1 MDILPALDIANG
13 RALTHRKADGRE
25 DQASADPFEVA
36 RSFITQGARWIHL
49 VDIDAAFERGSN
61 SDLLSEVISEL
72 RRYGASTSGRH
83 APECRIEWSGGVRSG
98 DDIEAALQAGTDRVN
113 LASQALVDIDRVRT
127 LIAEF
132 AGRLNI
138 CIDVEGDRIRPR
150 GVDGDAG
157 NLWEVCRILDQA
169 GVQRYIVTERQRD
182 GALMGPPVDLLRDLR
197 AKTPTLLVASG
208 GIRHVED
215 IHTLRR
221 EGYLDGVI
229 VGKALYVGSLTLEQ
243 ALSAS
248 QSVS

>member
-13 RALTHRKADGRE
+13 RALTHRGADGRE
-25 DQASADPFEVA
+25 GSTSADPLEVA
-36 RSFITQGARWIHL
+36 HSFVAQGASWIHL

-61 SDLLSEVISEL
+61 SDVLSEVISQL
-72 RRYGASTSGRH
+72 HGSGASISGRH
-83 APECRIEWSGGVRSG
+83 TPKCRIEWSGGVRSG
-98 DDIEAALQAGTDRVN
+98 EDIEAALQAGADRVN
-113 LASQALVDIDRVRT
+113 LASQALVDIDRVRS
-127 LIAEF
+127 LITEF
-132 AGRLNI
+132 IGRLNI
-138 CIDVEGDRIRPR
+138 CVDVEGDRIRPR

-157 NLWEVCRILDQA
+157 NLWEVCRILDEA

-182 GALMGPPVDLLRDLR
+182 GALVGPPVDLLRDLR

-208 GIRHVED
+208 GIRHIDD

-229 VGKALYVGSLTLEQ
+229 VGKALYVGSLTLEE

>member
-13 RALTHRKADGRE
+13 RALTHRRADGGE
-25 DQASADPFEVA
+25 AATSADPCEVA
-36 RSFITQGARWIHL
+36 RSFLAQGARWIHL

-61 SDLLSEVISEL
+61 SDVLSEVISEL
-72 RRYGASTSGRH
+72 DESGASGSGSH
-83 APECRIEWSGGVRSG
+83 TPKCRIEWSGGVRSG
-98 DDIEAALQAGTDRVN
+98 EDIEAALQAGADRVN
-113 LASQALVDIDRVRT
+113 LASQALVNIDRVRS

-157 NLWEVCRILDQA
+157 SLWEVCRALDEA

-197 AKTPTLLVASG
+197 AKTPTPLVASG

-229 VGKALYVGSLTLEQ
+229 VGKALYVGSLTLED

>member
-13 RALTHRKADGRE
+13 RALTHRRADGGE
-25 DQASADPFEVA
+25 DSTSADPCEVA
-36 RSFITQGARWIHL
+36 RSFLAQGARWIHL

-61 SDLLSEVISEL
+61 SDVLSEVISEL
-72 RRYGASTSGRH
+72 DGSGASGSGRH
-83 APECRIEWSGGVRSG
+83 TPECRIEWSGGVRSG
-98 DDIEAALQAGTDRVN
+98 EDIEAALQAGADRVN
-113 LASQALVDIDRVRT
+113 LASQALVNIDRVRT

-157 NLWEVCRILDQA
+157 NLWEVCRALDQA
-169 GVQRYIVTERQRD
+169 GAQRYIVTERQRD
-182 GALMGPPVDLLRDLR
+182 GALMGPPVDLR

-229 VGKALYVGSLTLEQ
+229 VGKALYVGSLTLEE

>member
-1 MDILPALDIANG
+1 M
-13 RALTHRKADGRE
+13 
-25 DQASADPFEVA
+25 
-36 RSFITQGARWIHL
+36 
-49 VDIDAAFERGSN
+49 
-61 SDLLSEVISEL
+61 
-72 RRYGASTSGRH
+72 
-83 APECRIEWSGGVRSG
+83 
-98 DDIEAALQAGTDRVN
+98 
-113 LASQALVDIDRVRT
+113 VDIDRVRT

-157 NLWEVCRILDQA
+157 NLWEVCRTLDQA

-229 VGKALYVGSLTLEQ
+229 IGKALYVGSLTLEQ
-243 ALSAS
+243 ALGAS

>member
-13 RALTHRKADGRE
+13 RALTHRRADGGE
-25 DQASADPFEVA
+25 DSTSADPCEVA
-36 RSFITQGARWIHL
+36 RSFVAQGARWIHL

-61 SDLLSEVISEL
+61 SDVLSEVISQL
-72 RRYGASTSGRH
+72 HGSGASISGRH
-83 APECRIEWSGGVRSG
+83 IPKCCIEWSGGVRSG
-98 DDIEAALQAGTDRVN
+98 EDIEAALQAGADRVN
-113 LASQALVDIDRVRT
+113 LASQALVNIDRVRA
-127 LIAEF
+127 LLAEF

-157 NLWEVCRILDQA
+157 SLWEVCRALDEA

-208 GIRHVED
+208 GIRHIED

-229 VGKALYVGSLTLEQ
+229 IGKALYVGSLTLGE

>member
-13 RALTHRKADGRE
+13 RALTHRRADGGE
-25 DQASADPFEVA
+25 DSTSADPCEVA
-36 RSFITQGARWIHL
+36 RSFVAQGARWIHL

-61 SDLLSEVISEL
+61 SDVLSEVISQL
-72 RRYGASTSGRH
+72 HGSGASISGRH
-83 APECRIEWSGGVRSG
+83 IPKCCIEWSGGVRSG
-98 DDIEAALQAGTDRVN
+98 EDIEAALQAGADRVN
-113 LASQALVDIDRVRT
+113 LASQALVNIDRV
-127 LIAEF
+127 LALLAEF

-157 NLWEVCRILDQA
+157 SLWEVCRALDEA

-215 IHTLRR
+215 IHSLRR

-229 VGKALYVGSLTLEQ
+229 VGKALYVGSLTLEE

>member
-13 RALTHRKADGRE
+13 RALTHRGADGRE
-25 DQASADPFEVA
+25 GSTSADPLEVA
-36 RSFITQGARWIHL
+36 RSFVAQGASWIHL

-61 SDLLSEVISEL
+61 SDVLSEVISEL
-72 RRYGASTSGRH
+72 HGSGASDAGRRTK
-83 APECRIEWSGGVRSG
+83 CRIEWSGGVRSG
-98 DDIEAALQAGTDRVN
+98 EDIEAALQAGADRVN

-157 NLWEVCRILDQA
+157 SLWEVCRILDQA

-215 IHTLRR
+215 IHALRR

-229 VGKALYVGSLTLEQ
+229 VGKALYVGSLTLEE

>member
-36 RSFITQGARWIHL
+36 RSFVAQGARWIHL

-72 RRYGASTSGRH
+72 RRYGASTSGRR

-98 DDIEAALQAGTDRVN
+98 EDIEAALQAGTDRVN

-138 CIDVEGDRIRPR
+138 CT
-150 GVDGDAG
+150 
-157 NLWEVCRILDQA
+157 LDQA

>member
-13 RALTHRKADGRE
+13 RALTHRRADGGE
-25 DQASADPFEVA
+25 DSTSADPCEVA
-36 RSFITQGARWIHL
+36 RSFVAQGARWIHL

-61 SDLLSEVISEL
+61 SDVLSEVISEL
-72 RRYGASTSGRH
+72 DGSGVSGSGTH
-83 APECRIEWSGGVRSG
+83 TNNCRIEWSGGVRSG
-98 DDIEAALQAGTDRVN
+98 EDIEAALQAGADRVN
-113 LASQALVDIDRVRT
+113 LASQALVDIDRVRS
-127 LIAEF
+127 LITEF
-132 AGRLNI
+132 IGRLNI
-138 CIDVEGDRIRPR
+138 CVDVEGDRIRPR

-182 GALMGPPVDLLRDLR
+182 GALVGPPVDLLRDLR

-208 GIRHVED
+208 GIRHIDD

-229 VGKALYVGSLTLEQ
+229 VGKALYVGSLTLEE

>member
-1 MDILPALDIANG
+1 M
-13 RALTHRKADGRE
+13 
-25 DQASADPFEVA
+25 
-36 RSFITQGARWIHL
+36 
-49 VDIDAAFERGSN
+49 
-61 SDLLSEVISEL
+61 ISEL
-72 RRYGASTSGRH
+72 RRYGASTSGRR

-98 DDIEAALQAGTDRVN
+98 EDIEAALQAGSDRVN
-113 LASQALVDIDRVRT
+113 LASQALVDIDRVCT

-150 GVDGDAG
+150 GVGGDAG
-157 NLWEVCRILDQA
+157 SLWEVCRTLDQA

>member
-1 MDILPALDIANG
+1 MDILPALDISNG

-36 RSFITQGARWIHL
+36 RSFVAQGARWIHL

-72 RRYGASTSGRH
+72 HGSGVSDAGRH
-83 APECRIEWSGGVRSG
+83 TKCRIEWSGGVRSAE
-98 DDIEAALQAGTDRVN
+98 DIEAALQAGADRVN

-169 GVQRYIVTERQRD
+169 GVHRYIVTERQRD

-208 GIRHVED
+208 GIRHIED

-229 VGKALYVGSLTLEQ
+229 VGKALYVGSLILGE

>member
-13 RALTHRKADGRE
+13 RALTHRGADGCE
-25 DQASADPFEVA
+25 GSTSANPLEVA
-36 RSFITQGARWIHL
+36 RSFVAQGASWIHL

-61 SDLLSEVISEL
+61 SDVLSEVISEL
-72 RRYGASTSGRH
+72 HGSGASVSGRH
-83 APECRIEWSGGVRSG
+83 APECRIELSGGVRTG
-98 DDIEAALQAGTDRVN
+98 EDIEAALQAGADRVN
-113 LASQALVDIDRVRT
+113 LASQALVDIDQVSS

-169 GVQRYIVTERQRD
+169 GVRRYIVTERQRD

-208 GIRHVED
+208 GIRHIED

-229 VGKALYVGSLTLEQ
+229 VGKALYVGSLTLGE

>member
-13 RALTHRKADGRE
+13 RALTHRGADGRE
-25 DQASADPFEVA
+25 GSTSADPLEVA
-36 RSFITQGARWIHL
+36 RSFVAQGARWIHL
-49 VDIDAAFERGSN
+49 VDIDAAFERGNN
-61 SDLLSEVISEL
+61 SDVLSEVISEL
-72 RRYGASTSGRH
+72 HGSEASISGRH
-83 APECRIEWSGGVRSG
+83 TPKCRIEWSGGVRSG
-98 DDIEAALQAGTDRVN
+98 EDIEAALQAGADRVN

-138 CIDVEGDRIRPR
+138 CIDVEDGRIRPR
-150 GVDGDAG
+150 GCEGDVGDLWSVCGRLERAG
-157 NLWEVCRILDQA
+157 AR
-169 GVQRYIVTERQRD
+169 RYIVTEKKRD

-208 GIRHVED
+208 GIRHIED

-229 VGKALYVGSLTLEQ
+229 VGKALYVGSLTLGE

>member
-13 RALTHRKADGRE
+13 RALTHRGADGRE
-25 DQASADPFEVA
+25 GSTSADPLEVA
-36 RSFITQGARWIHL
+36 RSFVAQGASWIHL

-61 SDLLSEVISEL
+61 SDVLSEVISEL
-72 RRYGASTSGRH
+72 HGSGASDAGRRT
-83 APECRIEWSGGVRSG
+83 PKFRIEWSGGVRSAE
-98 DDIEAALQAGTDRVN
+98 DIEAALQAGADRVN
-113 LASQALVDIDRVRT
+113 L
-127 LIAEF
+127 
-132 AGRLNI
+132 
-138 CIDVEGDRIRPR
+138 
-150 GVDGDAG
+150 
-157 NLWEVCRILDQA
+157 VCRILDQA

-208 GIRHVED
+208 GIRHIED

-229 VGKALYVGSLTLEQ
+229 VGKALYVGSLTLGE